1 MKIRIIDRK
10 IKVLGGDIDS
20 TCPLTSIELED
31 HELVKLTLFWGARV
45 IEIAKISKNTI
56 LEKKWNNFCEEVK
69 KKWEIERRELHENIQ
84 ELYDHFQKIKNET
97 FLQHWLKQIKYFC
110 DMLMCKSYRRK
121 DLFLFWTL
129 DNIECCLIY
138 KRYTNK
144 RGEKIFDQLI
154 EQGYS
159 LLFNINKDDMFEYSM
174 KIRETLRE
182 VYVNMPEL
190 LDYHL
195 KRINDRSTI
204 EIQVS
209 Q

>member
-1 MKIRIIDRK
+1 MKIRIIDHK
-10 IKVLGGDIDS
+10 IKVLGDDIDS
-20 TCPLTSIELED
+20 KCSLTSIELED
-31 HELVKLTLFWGARV
+31 HELVKLTLFWGARI
-45 IEIAKISKNTI
+45 IEIAKISKNAI
-56 LEKKWNNFCEEVK
+56 LEKKWDNFCEEVK
-69 KKWEIERRELHENIQ
+69 KKWEVDKKELHENIR
-84 ELYDHFQKIKNET
+84 ELYKHLSISAEIEFT
-97 FLQHWLKQIKYFC
+97 QHWLKQIKYFC
-110 DMLMCKSYRRK
+110 DMLMCKTYRRK
-121 DLFLFWTL
+121 DLLLFWTL

-144 RGEKIFDQLI
+144 RGERIFDQLI

-182 VYVNMPEL
+182 VYGIPQL
-190 LDYHL
+190 LGYHL

-204 EIQVS
+204 EIQLS